1 MAAVSTA
8 AFIDS
13 HRNSTDAELAQALVE
28 TAGGLALSMRDEGLE
43 TGQKTSVS
51 DVVTNADTA
60 AEDFVAGALEALRPE
75 DGIVGEEGAA
85 KASTSGRTWVID
97 PVDGTYN
104 FASGSDY
111 FCSALALVEGEA
123 SDPSR
128 ILTSAI
134 HRPALATTWVA
145 DNGTATRNGRT
156 LEQLIDAP
164 LPHLA
169 LATYLHPT
177 SMKDEAIR
185 NAWLDATNCA
195 ATVRMFGAGSI
206 DLATVAS
213 GGIGG
218 WLQHSVADWDWL
230 PGKALV
236 EAAGGKA
243 VKADAGG
250 VTWCVAGNR
259 QLVVEVLAKLEQHG

>member
-8 AFIDS
+8 AFIDF
-13 HRNSTDAELAQALVE
+13 HREDTDSELARALVE
-28 TAGGLALSMRDEGLE
+28 TAGGLALSMRDEGLD

-51 DVVTNADTA
+51 DVVTNADMA
-60 AEDFVAGALEALRPE
+60 AEEFVAGVLEALRPE

-85 KASTSGRTWVID
+85 KASQSGRTWVID

-111 FCSALALVEGEA
+111 FCSALALVDGDVSNPA
-123 SDPSR
+123 R

-145 DNGTATRNGRT
+145 DNGTATRNGRE
-156 LEQLIDAP
+156 LEQLADAP
-164 LPHLA
+164 LPQLA

-177 SMKDEAIR
+177 SMTNEAIR
-185 NAWLDATNCA
+185 GAWLSAANHA

-243 VKADAGG
+243 LKVDAGG

-259 QLVVEVLAKLEQHG
+259 QLVDDVLAKLEQHG

>member
-1 MAAVSTA
+1 MAFVSTA
-8 AFIDS
+8 AFIES
-13 HRNSTDAELAQALVE
+13 HRNATDAELARALVE

-60 AEDFVAGALEALRPE
+60 AEDFVAETLQALRPE

-85 KASTSGRTWVID
+85 KASISGRTWVID

-111 FCSALALVEGEA
+111 FCSAVALVEGDVR
-123 SDPSR
+123 DPER
-128 ILTSAI
+128 ILVSAI
-134 HRPALATTWVA
+134 HRPALATTWIA
-145 DNGTATRNGRT
+145 DHGTATRNGRE
-156 LEQLIDAP
+156 LDKLVDAP

-177 SMKDEAIR
+177 SMKRDGVRE
-185 NAWLDATNCA
+185 AWLRAANQA

-230 PGKALV
+230 PGKALI

-243 VKADAGG
+243 IKVDAGG
-250 VTWCVAGNR
+250 VTWCVAGNE
-259 QLVVEVLAKLEQHG
+259 QLVDEVADLLAG

>member
-13 HRNSTDAELAQALVE
+13 HREDTDSELARALVE
-28 TAGGLALSMRDEGLE
+28 TTGGLALSMRDKGLD

-51 DVVTNADTA
+51 DVVTNADMA
-60 AEDFVAGALEALRPE
+60 AEEFVAGVLEALRPE

-85 KASTSGRTWVID
+85 KASKSGRTWVID

-111 FCSALALVEGEA
+111 FCSALALVEGDVSNPA
-123 SDPSR
+123 R

-134 HRPALATTWVA
+134 HRPALATTWIA
-145 DNGTATRNGRT
+145 DNGTATRNGRE
-156 LEQLIDAP
+156 LEQLADAP

-177 SMKDEAIR
+177 SMMNEAIR
-185 NAWLDATNCA
+185 GAWLSVANHA

-259 QLVVEVLAKLEQHG
+259 QLVDDVLAKLEQHG